1 MKYAYASRF
10 ERVTLDRKG
19 AVDALSL
26 PEYSA
31 TIPTGVTPG
40 KQWRRHDGAYDPTVD
55 DPLWLI
61 GEYGPEV
68 DGYCSIIYKRPT
80 VRVKAL
86 TDCMITIRVWDTH
99 PMGDYCQNTFGYKPK
114 VMSLRLSPFDEANK
128 LVLVFKKA
136 ADAIVMKMWLSKN
149 D

>member
-1 MKYAYASRF
+1 MYADTTRF
-10 ERVTLDRKG
+10 ERINLDRKG
-19 AVDALSL
+19 IVDALSL
-26 PEYSA
+26 SEYSA

-40 KQWRRHDGAYDPTVD
+40 KRWRRHDGIYDPTAN
-55 DPLWLI
+55 DPFWLI
-61 GEYGPEV
+61 GEFGPDV

-80 VRVKAL
+80 VKVKAL
-86 TDCMITIRVWDTH
+86 TDCMIPIKIWDTAL
-99 PMGDYCQNTFGYKPK
+99 MGEYCQNTFGYKPK
-114 VMSLRLSPFDEANK
+114 VLSLRLSPFDEANK